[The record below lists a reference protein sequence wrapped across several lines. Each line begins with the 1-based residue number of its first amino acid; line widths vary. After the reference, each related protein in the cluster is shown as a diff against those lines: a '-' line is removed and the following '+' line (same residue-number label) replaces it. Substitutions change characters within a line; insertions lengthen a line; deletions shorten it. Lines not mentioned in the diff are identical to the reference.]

1 MLTSRLSAGTLQ
13 LMSPTT
19 FWTGSL
25 ILGGLFIYD
34 IVMVFYTYAN
44 VTFPISSPH
53 SSPEKLQLCNEVTH
67 QLEHKM
73 LVVQHASAIENPA
86 YQRIKNFFWYP

>member
-1 MLTSRLSAGTLQ
+1 MNLIGFGFCYGTLQ

-34 IVMVFYTYAN
+34 IIMVFYTY
-44 VTFPISSPH
+44 VPSYCH
-53 SSPEKLQLCNEVTH
+53 Y
-67 QLEHKM
+67 LEDAKSCAGGCWDLGHK
-73 LVVQHASAIENPA
+73 E
-86 YQRIKNFFWYP
+86 